1 MNLEGA
7 KENHTKR
14 IARWSKKKTTFIVF
28 IFAFI
33 IGFCIGTQ
41 REKTV
46 TVNTSFKAIREG
58 QQKLINPLL
67 AIDVPEGV
75 NSEEDRDLRAKI
87 ENSIAL
93 SKSQGK
99 VDYASVYFKGPTRG
113 NWLGVETDK
122 TYYPGSLLK
131 VPVLIAY
138 LKIAET
144 APDSI
149 FKTVTYTIDRDENA
163 LENIKPSVALESGKA
178 YTVDQ
183 LLSEMIKYSDN
194 NAGLLL
200 SSLIDQRFLNE
211 VYTDLGLDIPPN
223 RETKISPKSYSIFF
237 RVLFNSTYLSREN
250 SEKALELLSS
260 TDFKD
265 GLTAGIPEGITVAH
279 KFGEYKSTDSS
290 GNEFQ
295 ELHDCG
301 LVYLPKNPYFV
312 CIMTHG
318 KDITDLKKT
327 IADISKT
334 IYEANK

>member
-1 MNLEGA
+1 MYV
-7 KENHTKR
+7 
-14 IARWSKKKTTFIVF
+14 SVIVGF
-28 IFAFI
+28 V
-33 IGFCIGTQ
+33 IGFGLSYWYQ
-41 REKTV
+41 SRQSDLY
-46 TVNTSFKAIREG
+46 SFKPVREG

-75 NSEEDRDLRAKI
+75 NGQEDNDLRNKI
-87 ENSIAL
+87 ENSLTL
-93 SKSQGK
+93 SRSQGK
-99 VDYASVYFKGPTRG
+99 IDYASVYFKGPTKG

-131 VPVLIAY
+131 VPVMIAY

-149 FKTVTYTIDRDENA
+149 FKTVTYTIDQDLNA

-183 LLSEMIKYSDN
+183 LLAEMIKYSDN

-200 SSLIDQRFLNE
+200 SSLIDQKFLNE
-211 VYTDLGLDIPPN
+211 VYTDLGLDVPPN

-237 RVLFNSTYLSREN
+237 RVLFNSTYLSRAN
-250 SEKALELLSS
+250 SEKALELLSQS
-260 TDFKD
+260 EFKD
-265 GLTAGIPEGITVAH
+265 GLVAGVPEGVIVAH
-279 KFGEYKSTDSS
+279 KFGEYKGTDTF
-290 GNEFQ
+290 GNKFQ

-301 LVYLPKNPYFV
+301 IIYLPKSPYLLCV
-312 CIMTHG
+312 MTHG
-318 KDITDLKKT
+318 KDISQLEQA

-334 IYEANK
+334 IYEAVK